1 MELKVWVEGI
11 QRIVCGVTEKTTC
24 QDVVYAL
31 AHATGKTGRFTL
43 IERWRNSER
52 LLAPQEHPLKV
63 LQKRGEYMSEVQFI
77 LKRSALDNSTKPP
90 ASSAPSNSSSHPL
103 SPRLHRARYSS
114 SAGLANHSKSLPPF
128 EAVWKPPPPGI
139 PIGSKPIDNNRLS
152 PDSGRGSDKTGS
164 DTSNGYSDK
173 EMGGGVSGYRR
184 YALGHPSQQ
193 PLPDYGF
200 TNPKTYPPA
209 YRPPPPPHPRN
220 ASPSDPPPYRAPPPP
235 GVRFRPPKPTSPTAV
250 VRPPHYSPPPVHRT
264 PHLSRH
270 PSKSS
275 LVGID
280 KGDRSSKSLMGKNN
294 PPSCSSISNNYCN
307 SASNIQYSRR
317 AIRPSH
323 LEIQDL
329 YNLISAQQSAIHSQ
343 QTELKKYDSE
353 VGYLEGHGYSSSS
366 TMLPDPLTPSLDVV
380 VSEVRRLEEVS
391 QRNENELC
399 HLGLDAGGNASNT
412 NSAGGAPSLF
422 KEDAA
427 IRDEISQLK
436 QRLAGTDQELQK
448 TNATLK
454 HLGDEMRSMS
464 IEKSKQ
470 KEQELMSEV
479 EKLHEEIKSLQKSSE
494 EGANISQHLS
504 VEVQEMEEQIR
515 QRKSEVEKLI
525 QEMREVNME
534 TLVISPPEES
544 KQFLD
549 GPPRPGSSRKML
561 GSPRQL
567 ENAVPTSKNPHGV
580 WV

>member
-128 EAVWKPPPPGI
+128 EAIRDEVLIKREVTLPMVILIKKW
-139 PIGSKPIDNNRLS
+139 
-152 PDSGRGSDKTGS
+152 
-164 DTSNGYSDK
+164 
-173 EMGGGVSGYRR
+173 GGGVSGYRR

-454 HLGDEMRSMS
+454 
-464 IEKSKQ
+464 
-470 KEQELMSEV
+470 
-479 EKLHEEIKSLQKSSE
+479 
-494 EGANISQHLS
+494 
-504 VEVQEMEEQIR
+504 
-515 QRKSEVEKLI
+515 
-525 QEMREVNME
+525 
-534 TLVISPPEES
+534 
-544 KQFLD
+544 
-549 GPPRPGSSRKML
+549 
-561 GSPRQL
+561 
-567 ENAVPTSKNPHGV
+567 
-580 WV
+580 